1 MDPFDDLLRGV
12 RADGAVFGRSVL
24 APPWA
29 LRFTDRASMTLLVP
43 LHGEGWIAHPEDAG
57 RPRPLRVG
65 EVAIVRGPE
74 PFVWAD
80 GPETAARPAAPRD
93 VRCGDAGEPDG
104 RGGPAGRTEPDGR
117 RAEPDDRG
125 GPDGRTVLM
134 AGAYHVRGEA
144 PRRLLRVLPP
154 VVVVA
159 DDHDCA
165 PLRDYF
171 ELQLA
176 EGRHGR
182 QIVLD
187 RLLDW
192 LLVCTLRDW
201 FDRSESASPAW
212 YRALGDDAVGP
223 ALRAM
228 HEAPDRPWTLASL
241 AAVAGVSRT
250 TLAKRFTELVGE
262 PPLAYLTEWRMT
274 LAADLL
280 VEPATTVTSV
290 ARRVGYADAFGFSS
304 AFKRVRGVSPS
315 AYRAEVSAAGAHHG
329 EPQGPAA
336 YLQES
341 R

>member
-1 MDPFDDLLRGV
+1 M

-29 LRFTDRASMTLLVP
+29 LRFTDRAAMTLLVP
-43 LHGEGWIAHPEDAG
+43 LHGEGWIAHPQDAG

-74 PFVWAD
+74 PFVFAD
-80 GPETAARPAAPRD
+80 ETGTAARPGTPRD
-93 VRCGDAGEPDG
+93 VRCGGAPGERGDPGGGGNPGGPGGPGGRRGPGG
-104 RGGPAGRTEPDGR
+104 RGE
-117 RAEPDDRG
+117 
-125 GPDGRTVLM
+125 PDGRTVLM
-134 AGAYHVRGEA
+134 AGAYHVRGEV

-201 FDRSESASPAW
+201 FDRPEADSPAW
-212 YRALGDDAVGP
+212 YRALGDDTVGP
-223 ALRAM
+223 VLRAM

-250 TLAKRFTELVGE
+250 TLAKRFAELVGE
-262 PPLAYLTEWRMT
+262 PPLAYLTDWRMA

-280 VEPATTVTSV
+280 AEPAATVTSV

-315 AYRAEVSAAGAHHG
+315 TYRAEVSAAGAHPG
-329 EPQGPAA
+329 EQPGAGA
-336 YLQES
+336 RLRES